1 MADEAGGGVGV
12 GRRYTSFGLGLVGV
26 SGAIQEVGDSREE
39 STLMSVAKPFVFAL
53 AAQSAGI
60 ERVVA
65 RVGVDPTGLPFNSAY
80 AVERTLDGRTN
91 PMVDAGAIATASLVP
106 GAGLEERWL
115 TLTGGLSTFAGREL
129 GLDQEVLVSARRTN
143 FRNRALAMLLRE
155 RGAIDG
161 DPLEATELYTRGSCL
176 RVTAVDLAVMGATLA
191 DGGVNPL
198 TGVRVVSAEVARAAL
213 VVMAVAGLYET
224 SGDWLLRVS
233 VSPARAGSVAGWSRS
248 PRAGQGR
255 PRVVLPAA
263 GPRGQQRA
271 RSARRPGAVLRAGP
285 GHPGLRGG
293 GARGGGAG
301 CGGSDLS
308 GRRAPSPPP

>member
-248 PRAGQGR
+248 PRARTPSGR
-255 PRVVLPAA
+255 SPRCWTARATACAVSSPPGRCPTSWAWTSWPPRRRCPWRRCRMRRVRPEWPA
-263 GPRGQQRA
+263 GPVT
-271 RSARRPGAVLRAGP
+271 RP
-285 GHPGLRGG
+285 
-293 GARGGGAG
+293 
-301 CGGSDLS
+301 
-308 GRRAPSPPP
+308 